1 MGETQEPMSI
11 SDAFDKGLAEMEQS
25 DEGSSEET
33 DQESNDTNDDKG
45 TEGDVTPDNKNDD
58 DKENGGADKKADT
71 TQKKEPVVDPD
82 KGSYEGEYTKERF
95 NGLMSQWQ
103 RDRAALN
110 DPERLKAQLTKLGVK
125 FDQPNKPAEDI
136 KPEEVELPPEL
147 QNADEASK
155 EGFKLVMKGLQGQL
169 SKVEQ
174 RLLGKV
180 MDTLNAPLKQ
190 ENEAKTKVT
199 AEIEELKK
207 NNIAVAILNASIII
221 ALVIMVKNAVEP
233 AITVFSLALR
243 NPDATLTSFL
253 QTAAI
258 MFLQIILAG
267 VVDLLCQIGQF
278 LDANEERVRGHGLT

>member
-1 MGETQEPMSI
+1 
-11 SDAFDKGLAEMEQS
+11 
-25 DEGSSEET
+25 
-33 DQESNDTNDDKG
+33 
-45 TEGDVTPDNKNDD
+45 
-58 DKENGGADKKADT
+58 
-71 TQKKEPVVDPD
+71 
-82 KGSYEGEYTKERF
+82 
-95 NGLMSQWQ
+95 MSQWQ

-125 FDQPNKPAEDI
+125 FDQPNKPAEEV

-199 AEIEELKK
+199 AEIEELKISEGK
-207 NNIAVAILNASIII
+207 LFENNTKEILKFASENGYPLGTLPLAYKAWKREQELTGRIKSLQRGKEIVKEIEQDDKKSAEIPKHSKGVASKLPKFDPERDGNKSWDEIW
-221 ALVIMVKNAVEP
+221 
-233 AITVFSLALR
+233 
-243 NPDATLTSFL
+243 
-253 QTAAI
+253 QTAS
-258 MFLQIILAG
+258 
-267 VVDLLCQIGQF
+267 
-278 LDANEERVRGHGLT
+278 DALEEE